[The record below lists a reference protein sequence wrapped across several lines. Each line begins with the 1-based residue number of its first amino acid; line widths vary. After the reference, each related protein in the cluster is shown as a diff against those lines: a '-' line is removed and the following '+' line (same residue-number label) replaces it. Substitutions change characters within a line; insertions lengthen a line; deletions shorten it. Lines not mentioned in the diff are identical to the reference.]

1 MANPVLQVEKR
12 AHLGTRAARRLRRDG
27 KVPAVIYGHKEEVMA
42 VSVPEKDFRNALLTG
57 AKMFRIRCDNNE
69 QDTIV
74 KDTQYDTFGEDI
86 LHADFIRVAMDE
98 EITLEVSIELRGT
111 PVGTTKGGVLEPIL
125 RSVEVKC
132 LPTAIPEK
140 LTLDVSKLEV
150 GEQLTLSDLELPS
163 GVKIARDDLN
173 AMVVQVK
180 LLVVKEEEAPTE
192 EEEPTKEPEV
202 IAKKTGEEE
211 EAEITMPATAPV
223 REVKTETPGVGMIPV
238 R

>member
-1 MANPVLQVEKR
+1 MANPVLRVEKR

-27 KVPAVIYGHKEEVMA
+27 KVPAVIYGHKEKVMA
-42 VSVPEKDFRNALLTG
+42 VSVPEKDFRKALLTG
-57 AKMFRIRCDNNE
+57 ARMFRIQCDNNE
-69 QDTIV
+69 QDAIV

-86 LHADFIRVAMDE
+86 LHADFVRVAMDE
-98 EITLEVSIELRGT
+98 EITLVVSIELRGT
-111 PVGTTKGGVLEPIL
+111 PVGTTKGGVLEHIL

-140 LTLDVSKLEV
+140 LTLDVSKLDV
-150 GEQLTLSDLELPS
+150 GEQLMLSALELPS
-163 GVKIARDDLN
+163 GVEIARDDLG

-202 IAKKTGEEE
+202 IAKKIGEEE
-211 EAEITMPATAPV
+211 EE
-223 REVKTETPGVGMIPV
+223 EEEKGKGKGKGKGKEKS
-238 R
+238 